1 LQISFSDDLD
11 PDEGESYGLSTEMRR
26 ERELMGDYGFVCDR
40 WMALSGCPMDHMIG
54 NFQLKFGLNG
64 IVPMG
69 VPSFLNGFRN
79 ASQIWG
85 DQSYQM
91 R

>member
-40 WMALSGCPMDHMIG
+40 WMALSGCPME
-54 NFQLKFGLNG
+54 G
-64 IVPMG
+64 I
-69 VPSFLNGFRN
+69 FN
-79 ASQIWG
+79 
-85 DQSYQM
+85 
-91 R
+91 